1 MKSLLRIAVLAFA
14 VITFAMPGTA
24 AFAGTPQTK
33 CPVMGNSINKDLYAD
48 HNGKRVYFC
57 CQMCSPKF
65 KKNPKVFIKKLESQ
79 GVELEVVK

>member
-1 MKSLLRIAVLAFA
+1 MKSLLKTCVLAFA
-14 VITFAMPGTA
+14 LVAFAVQGTA

-33 CPVMGNSINKDLYAD
+33 CPVMGNDINKDLYVD

-57 CQMCSPKF
+57 CQMCLPQF
-65 KKNPKVFIKKLESQ
+65 KKNPKAFIKKLESQ